1 MKPLSGE
8 GRCRQARDS
17 RQTRFQKS
25 RQMTLGG
32 RRTGPLYRHRD
43 NHLTD
48 RRAILRP
55 LLTTRPVDE
64 SDQIQLLSNPYQSSR
79 VTDSLST
86 NGANQSQIRN
96 GRRIC
101 RAQYNLP
108 CERTL
113 PAGIPHR
120 LGCDAVSPAAHF
132 PLEYIHFFHLAISE
146 HLCQAKHAPSKA
158 MNAIDASSNLLVL
171 RKSG

>member
-1 MKPLSGE
+1 M
-8 GRCRQARDS
+8 A
-17 RQTRFQKS
+17 
-25 RQMTLGG
+25 LGAG
-32 RRTGPLYRHRD
+32 RTGPLYRHGD

-64 SDQIQLLSNPYQSSR
+64 SDQIQLLGNPYQSSR
-79 VTDSLST
+79 ITNSLST
-86 NGANQSQIRN
+86 NGANQGQICN

-101 RAQYNLP
+101 GAQYNLP
-108 CERTL
+108 RERTL
-113 PAGIPHR
+113 PARIPHR
-120 LGCDAVSPAAHF
+120 LGCDAVSPATHL